1 VKAKFGVPP
10 ERMLDYLT
18 LIGDAV
24 DNVPGVDKV
33 GPKNGGEVARAVRV
47 ARGVVKHAD
56 EIGGAVGE
64 NLRKALDWLPKAQG
78 LLAVKCDLDLPVG
91 LEELKLA
98 PGTRSNW
105 PN

>member
-1 VKAKFGVPP
+1 
-10 ERMLDYLT
+10 
-18 LIGDAV
+18 
-24 DNVPGVDKV
+24 
-33 GPKNGGEVARAVRV
+33 
-47 ARGVVKHAD
+47 VVKHAD

-105 PN
+105 RN